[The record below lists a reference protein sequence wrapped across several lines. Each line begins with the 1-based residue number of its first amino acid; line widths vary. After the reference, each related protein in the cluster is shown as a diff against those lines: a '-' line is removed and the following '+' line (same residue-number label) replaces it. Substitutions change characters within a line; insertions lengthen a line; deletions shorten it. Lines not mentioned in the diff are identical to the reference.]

1 LKRKITISAVALVSC
16 AALIVASSALAG
28 KAETKVKI
36 KAESGGFYGYVKS
49 SKTKCA
55 NGRKVVLYKQKGNA
69 PNPKHDQKIGM
80 DIAQANGNKYMW
92 STGNTGYM
100 KGYFY
105 AYAKRIK
112 GCDDGIS
119 DSIKAQK

>member
-1 LKRKITISAVALVSC
+1 MKPKPVLAVLSATACVALLV
-16 AALIVASSALAG
+16 AASAFAG
-28 KAETKVKI
+28 RAETKVKI

-49 SKTKCA
+49 DKTKCA
-55 NGRKVVLYKQKGNA
+55 NGRKVVLYKLRGNGYD
-69 PNPKHDQKIGM
+69 PKHDKKIGS
-80 DIAQANGNKYMW
+80 DIAQPNGNKYMW

-112 GCDDGIS
+112 GCDAGFS
-119 DSIKAQK
+119 KTIKAQR